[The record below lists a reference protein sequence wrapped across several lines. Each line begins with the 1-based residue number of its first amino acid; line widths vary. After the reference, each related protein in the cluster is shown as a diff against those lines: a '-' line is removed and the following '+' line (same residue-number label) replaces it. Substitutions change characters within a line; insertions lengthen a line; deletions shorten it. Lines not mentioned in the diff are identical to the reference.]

1 MRSLTKEAKIL
12 QISPQICCIVSV
24 RLVFM
29 LSSQWPKPESL
40 EYGQSMDMDYYGLQF
55 SDRTETHI
63 IVVRKHYVK
72 YILYNMGPLVTFY
85 ASNTTIILQNNLKHL
100 NIPLRN
106 ISVLVLMPSDCL
118 REVSDLAPVFQ
129 CHLSPEKHMIWTYFE
144 THDVLMLSSV
154 IVPPGLAMWA
164 PPLEREP
171 EPREPHA
178 VGEPVHH
185 QEVPGAASG
194 RQGPGLRGGVQAAA
208 QRQAA
213 NRTAHAGPAGTFHRA
228 AGQSHSVESNR
239 KLDLSVCVM
248 NVE

>member
-1 MRSLTKEAKIL
+1 
-12 QISPQICCIVSV
+12 
-24 RLVFM
+24 
-29 LSSQWPKPESL
+29 
-40 EYGQSMDMDYYGLQF
+40 
-55 SDRTETHI
+55 
-63 IVVRKHYVK
+63 
-72 YILYNMGPLVTFY
+72 
-85 ASNTTIILQNNLKHL
+85 
-100 NIPLRN
+100 
-106 ISVLVLMPSDCL
+106 MPSDPL

-129 CHLSPEKHMIWTYFE
+129 RRLSREKNMIWTHLE

-171 EPREPHA
+171 EPWEPYA

-213 NRTAHAGPAGTFHRA
+213 NRTAHAGPAGTFHQATGR
-228 AGQSHSVESNR
+228 SHSVESNR
-239 KLDLSVCVM
+239 IDLSVCVSWM
-248 NVE
+248 WNWGVKLSLCESCKRNKKTNWEGQWLWWYQSGLKSVYIRNIINKRRHSFS